1 MFSSRLIF
9 IRRCFSDHKLP
20 IYSVYNMENHG
31 SLELAII
38 VDRPEMT
45 KVENYTEFKLYLPIE
60 KTHTK
65 RRKLQALLFSIGH
78 FCTLSKR

>member
-9 IRRCFSDHKLP
+9 VRRCFSYHKLP
-20 IYSVYNMENHG
+20 IYSVYHMENHG

-45 KVENYTEFKLYLPIE
+45 KVEKYIEFKLYLLSGNMFIMRE
-60 KTHTK
+60 SLINDNF
-65 RRKLQALLFSIGH
+65 RSI
-78 FCTLSKR
+78 

>member
-9 IRRCFSDHKLP
+9 VRRCFSYHKLP
-20 IYSVYNMENHG
+20 IYSVYHMENHG

-45 KVENYTEFKLYLPIE
+45 KVEKYIEFKLYL
-60 KTHTK
+60 
-65 RRKLQALLFSIGH
+65 
-78 FCTLSKR
+78 LSGNMFIMHESLINDNFRLI